1 LEKRNDQMKK
11 TLLLFLLIILS
22 VSAKAQLHGYK
33 WRFGMSAGPTNY
45 LGDIRPLNVN
55 NFQNFTQ
62 LYNRYKNYSPQLSYQ
77 FSAEYAL
84 GNSVGLMFTVG
95 SYEFGAG
102 DRFIQNNGALFTES
116 PQFDRA
122 LNFQTSLFD
131 AGFSFV
137 IKPDNN
143 WLLSGKSIFAPYMVL
158 GFGAQTFA
166 SYGDLL
172 DADGNQ
178 YDYTNVELIPDGTF
192 ETRLRELETELPTG
206 YKTTTIY
213 AHLGLGFR
221 VRVTKQLEFFAQS
234 DFKRAGTD
242 YLDDISGLYREEYDN
257 DFQAYAAKPGTNLVT
272 PENPYRGFD
281 NSRPDWYIYHGIGI
295 KYSLGA
301 NKKSFNPPIISQRY
315 TYVPSELAQKQKLLE
330 ESTNTTGTN
339 YFTIIQ
345 LSGQQST
352 PTSNIN
358 TKTLEAIDSL
368 STVNSVLK
376 LELTRSSTELLIIEN
391 NKELT
396 KTNNSVPDSIK
407 QPRLAGLEQ
416 SENSKKMEVENLSNQ
431 LIANEQKI
439 AGLKTSIKPAALD
452 SAALIR
458 EMIVYPGQ
466 VNRILL
472 TDKGASVILDSTFQ
486 KQAAQPSSQEDN
498 MTKNQFDQE
507 MEKFRTE
514 QLRSQASRD
523 SAMLNAIASRN
534 QIEPSKSPQDVSVVT
549 QSMDKKSQRRVER
562 SLKQKEKLDRQ
573 NARRNE
579 ELLKAA
585 ALVGGTAA
593 VTAAIVSD
601 NDDEPKETSTSGDSL
616 LLARIAQDSLI
627 IDSLSKMA
635 ITPSD
640 QVEVEEIVL
649 KPSLSMPS
657 TLKPSKVEVYFRSS
671 QAILTEEEKDKI
683 EVISTFIREN
693 PNFKIDLIGFAD
705 NTGSINYNLEL
716 TRRRVNYVRDLILE
730 KSGVEGERVSVSN
743 GGLIIRGPSKS
754 SSDKDRKVEIHLYL
768 YNQ

>member
-1 LEKRNDQMKK
+1 
-11 TLLLFLLIILS
+11 
-22 VSAKAQLHGYK
+22 
-33 WRFGMSAGPTNY
+33 MSAGPTNY

-55 NFQNFTQ
+55 NFQNFTK
-62 LYNRYKNYSPQLSYQ
+62 LYNRYKTYSPQLSYQ

-84 GNSVGLMFTVG
+84 GNSVGLMFTAG

-102 DRFIQNNGALFTES
+102 DRFIQNDGTLFTES

-122 LNFQTSLFD
+122 LNFQTNLFD

-143 WLLSGKSIFAPYMVL
+143 WLLSGKSFFAPYMVL
-158 GFGAQTFA
+158 GFGAQTFS

-178 YDYTNVELIPDGTF
+178 YDYTNVDLIPDGTF
-192 ETRLRELETELPTG
+192 ETRLRDLETELPGG

-221 VRVTKQLEFFAQS
+221 IRVTKQLEFFAQS
-234 DFKRAGTD
+234 DFKRSGTD

-272 PENPYRGFD
+272 PENPYRGFE
-281 NSRPDWYIYHGIGI
+281 NLGQDWYIYHGIGI

-301 NKKSFNPPIISQRY
+301 NKKSFDPPVISQRY
-315 TYVPSELAQKQKLLE
+315 TYVPSELDQKQKLQE
-330 ESTNTTGTN
+330 EANKTSGNN

-345 LSGQQST
+345 LSGQPS
-352 PTSNIN
+352 PTSNNN
-358 TKTLEAIDSL
+358 TKTQADIDSL
-368 STVNSVLK
+368 STVNSVLR

-396 KTNNSVPDSIK
+396 KANNSIPDSIK
-407 QPRLAGLEQ
+407 QPRLAGLEL
-416 SENSKKMEVENLSNQ
+416 SENSKKMEVDNLSRQ
-431 LIANEQKI
+431 LKANEQKI
-439 AGLKTSIKPAALD
+439 AGLKTTITPAGLD

-486 KQAAQPSSQEDN
+486 KQSAQSFSQEGKTTN
-498 MTKNQFDQE
+498 NQLDQE
-507 MEKFRTE
+507 REKFISE
-514 QLRSQASRD
+514 QLRAQASRD
-523 SAMLNAIASRN
+523 SAMLNAFAARN
-534 QIEPSKSPQDVSVVT
+534 QIEPSGSSQDVSVVT
-549 QSMDKKSQRRVER
+549 QSMDKKSQRRFQR
-562 SLKQKEKLDRQ
+562 SLRQKEQLDRR
-573 NARRNE
+573 NARRNKK
-579 ELLKAA
+579 LLKSA

-601 NDDEPKETSTSGDSL
+601 NDDESKETSTSGDSL

-627 IDSLSKMA
+627 IDSLSRLA
-635 ITPSD
+635 SIPSD

-649 KPSLSMPS
+649 EPGILKPS
-657 TLKPSKVEVYFRSS
+657 TLKPSKVEVYFGSS
-671 QAILTEEEKDKI
+671 QAILTEEEIDKI
-683 EVISTFIREN
+683 EAISTFVREN
-693 PNFKIDLIGFAD
+693 PDFKIDLIGFAD
-705 NTGSINYNLEL
+705 NTGSISYNLAL
-716 TRRRVNYVRDLILE
+716 TERRVDYVRNLILE
-730 KSGVEGERVSVSN
+730 KSGIESERISVSN

-768 YNQ
+768 DKN